1 MYMIKYRLTCDS
13 EHEFDGWFPHSREF
27 TRQQKA
33 GLLTC
38 PMCDSKNVDKAL
50 MSPGISKNR
59 RVNVNKLEKMRQE
72 TLSSDQMMP
81 ASQAK
86 NVLNRIGKYITKNF
100 ENVGDRFYD
109 EAVKCEEGDR
119 DDRFYGTPSKE
130 QTDKL
135 LEQGIDLFHVPKIKE
150 N

>member
-1 MYMIKYRLTCDS
+1 MIKYRLICDT
-13 EHEFDGWFPHSREF
+13 EHEFDGWFPSSGEF
-27 TRQQKA
+27 TRQQKS
-33 GLLTC
+33 GQLTC
-38 PMCDSKNVDKAL
+38 PICDSKNVDKAV
-50 MSPGISKNR
+50 MSPGINR
-59 RVNVNKLEKMRQE
+59 KMNIKKLEKMRQE
-72 TLSSDQMMP
+72 TLSTNQMMP

-119 DDRFYGTPSKE
+119 DDRFYGTPTQE

-135 LEQGIDLFHVPKIKE
+135 LEQGIDLFHVPKIKD

>member
-1 MYMIKYRLTCDS
+1 MIKYRLICDI
-13 EHEFDGWFPHSREF
+13 EHEFDGWFPSSQEF
-27 TRQQKA
+27 ARQQKS
-33 GLLTC
+33 GQLLC
-38 PMCDSKNVDKAL
+38 PICDSKNVDKAL
-50 MSPGISKNR
+50 MSPNINKKANIK
-59 RVNVNKLEKMRQE
+59 KLEKIRQE
-72 TLSSDQMMP
+72 TLSTDQMMP

-86 NVLNRIGKYITKNF
+86 NVLNKIGKYITKNF

-135 LEQGIDLFHVPKIKE
+135 LEQGIDLFHVPKIKD

>member
-1 MYMIKYRLTCDS
+1 MIKYRLICDT
-13 EHEFDGWFPHSREF
+13 EHEFDGWFPNSREF
-27 TRQQKA
+27 TRQQKT
-33 GLLTC
+33 GQLIC
-38 PMCDSKNVDKAL
+38 PICDSKNVDKAL
-50 MSPGISKNR
+50 MAPGINKNKKM
-59 RVNVNKLEKMRQE
+59 NISKLEKMRQE
-72 TLSSDQMMP
+72 TLSTDQMMP

-119 DDRFYGTPSKE
+119 DDRFYGTPTQE

-135 LEQGIDLFHVPKIKE
+135 LEQGIDLFHVPKIK
-150 N
+150 NN

>member
-1 MYMIKYRLTCDS
+1 MIKDRLICDT
-13 EHEFDGWFPHSREF
+13 EHEFDGWFPSSGAF
-27 TRQQKA
+27 TKQKNK
-33 GLLTC
+33 GQLTC
-38 PMCDSKNVDKAL
+38 PICDSKNVDKAV
-50 MSPGISKNR
+50 MSPGINR
-59 RVNVNKLEKMRQE
+59 KMNIKKLEKMRQE
-72 TLSSDQMMP
+72 TLSTNQMMP

-119 DDRFYGTPSKE
+119 DDRFYGTPTQE

-135 LEQGIDLFHVPKIKE
+135 LEQGIDLFHVPKIKD